1 MALTRSSTAHRDGK
15 TPLRMCLCRSI
26 VAVIVSTL
34 YLEVVAFQTPLAA
47 SRNPRPRRQLP
58 LCNAFD
64 DSSLTFDRVRDARFC
79 SPLLEEG
86 YPPVVDEY
94 ETGAV
99 EQKPLLIFLP
109 GFDGTYM
116 TLFLQLPELSDSFDV
131 RCLTISMK
139 DRSTYQELKEL
150 VVDYISMEIQQ
161 SAAWRPQEEPANKFF
176 PYIALNKPK
185 PMPRPIYLVG
195 ESFGG
200 ILAADVALILL
211 EDEKLSDSMKGMTL
225 INAATCYDRSKLA
238 SMGPSVT
245 KLPPLL
251 YPFGLI
257 RLLPLFTDEF
267 SVPSLLLM
275 LQAKALPSVIDSE
288 QREAYMGRMAFSI
301 PQKLQYMT
309 QNTLQWRLTEW
320 LETGCAIMESR
331 LERFRKKRAFRA
343 LIVAGEKDLCLPS
356 IGEAERLSSV
366 FTNPHVFVVEGA
378 GHASTCG
385 SRIDMAAVLRKRF
398 PEING
403 RTAMKP
409 AAAEG
414 KGPYLG
420 MEPRYDAP
428 NSGIG
433 LSPLNYW
440 NSNNYRR
447 MKPIRT
453 KPTS

>member
-1 MALTRSSTAHRDGK
+1 
-15 TPLRMCLCRSI
+15 MCLCRSFCT
-26 VAVIVSTL
+26 VIVITL
-34 YLEVVAFQTPLAA
+34 YLEVVAFQTPLAV
-47 SRNPRPRRQLP
+47 SRKSGSVRLH
-58 LCNAFD
+58 LWDAFD
-64 DSSLTFDRVRDARFC
+64 DASVTLDRVRDARFC

-86 YPPVVDEY
+86 YPPVVDEC

-116 TLFLQLPELSDSFDV
+116 TLFLQLPELSDAFDV

-139 DRSTYQELKEL
+139 DRSTYQELKQL
-150 VVDYISMEIQQ
+150 VLEYISKEIQH
-161 SAAWRPQEEPANKFF
+161 SAAWQPPEEPVNKFF
-176 PYIALNKPK
+176 PYITFNKPK

-200 ILAADVALILL
+200 ILAADVALTLL
-211 EDEKLSDSMKGMTL
+211 EDEQLSDSMKGMTL

-257 RLLPLFTDEF
+257 SLLLLFTDEY

-288 QREAYMGRMAFSI
+288 QREAYMGRIAFPSH
-301 PQKLQYMT
+301 KSCNMS

-320 LETGCAIMESR
+320 FRNRLRHHGVSLGAFSKAASVSCPHCRRRKRFVLALDWRSGTTRQSLPTSR
-331 LERFRKKRAFRA
+331 
-343 LIVAGEKDLCLPS
+343 ICC
-356 IGEAERLSSV
+356 
-366 FTNPHVFVVEGA
+366 EGA

-385 SRIDMAAVLRKRF
+385 SRVDLAAVHESDLRD
-398 PEING
+398 
-403 RTAMKP
+403 
-409 AAAEG
+409 
-414 KGPYLG
+414 KGPDGYEAHG
-420 MEPRYDAP
+420 
-428 NSGIG
+428 S
-433 LSPLNYW
+433 
-440 NSNNYRR
+440 
-447 MKPIRT
+447 
-453 KPTS
+453 